1 MVLPSERKQ
10 MKRIQLIYSR
20 QRRIQEGAKM
30 GIKENPKLTTSL
42 QNNREIVMRSLHQ
55 QNAFQP
61 DRQSRAN
68 STNILSTKENA
79 SPEVPKIKL
88 FLTMERCNRLCGNC
102 ALHGSFASM
111 KNLLLRILFATFR
124 MLESGI
130 ANNITAELCVFLNF
144 SYKISQNSLAH
155 FLRKCILT

>member
-30 GIKENPKLTTSL
+30 GIKENPRVTNSL

-55 QNAFQP
+55 QNAFQQ

-68 STNILSTKENA
+68 GTNILSTKENA
-79 SPEVPKIKL
+79 NPEVPKIKL
-88 FLTMERCNRLCGNC
+88 ILTMERHNCLSGNC
-102 ALHGSFASM
+102 PLHGSFASM
-111 KNLLLRILFATFR
+111 KILLLRILCATFR
-124 MLESGI
+124 KVESGF
-130 ANNITAELCVFLNF
+130 ADCVSAKTPNYAFF
-144 SYKISQNSLAH
+144 
-155 FLRKCILT
+155 

>member
-55 QNAFQP
+55 QNAFQQ

-68 STNILSTKENA
+68 GTNILSTIENA
-79 SPEVPKIKL
+79 NPEVPKIKSS
-88 FLTMERCNRLCGNC
+88 LTAEQRNRLCGNC

-111 KNLLLRILFATFR
+111 KNLLLRILCATFR
-124 MLESGI
+124 KVESGV
-130 ANNITAELCVFLNF
+130 ANNITVKSPNNAFF
-144 SYKISQNSLAH
+144 
-155 FLRKCILT
+155 